1 MGNYDNILL
10 IGDFN
15 SQMELEKMKEFCES
29 YNLENLIRDPT
40 CYKNVL
46 NPTSIDMILTN
57 RANLFTN
64 SCCIETGISQDDNNS
79 FNSIPQKIEAHKNKI

>member
-1 MGNYDNILL
+1 
-10 IGDFN
+10 
-15 SQMELEKMKEFCES
+15 MEVEKMKEFFES

-46 NPTSIDMILTN
+46 NPTSVEMILTN

-64 SCCIETGISQDDNNS
+64 SCCIETGILSQSNNNS
-79 FNSIPQKIEAHKNKI
+79 FKSIPQNIEAYKNKI